1 MQQHNSKRW
10 IVRVKIAALSFY
22 APPSAILSVQKL
34 LEHGNA
40 LPVTLDHNPTPD
52 ELQQIAR
59 SKLQQLQQ
67 EVDSYLHALDPKFYA
82 PLDVF
87 GVHVEE
93 VKA

>member
-1 MQQHNSKRW
+1 
-10 IVRVKIAALSFY
+10 
-22 APPSAILSVQKL
+22 
-34 LEHGNA
+34 
-40 LPVTLDHNPTPD
+40 
-52 ELQQIAR
+52 LQQIAR